1 MLAMNLK
8 SKLEEIDKSI
18 EGVMGAAFK
27 NLDTGEE
34 ILWNGDKPFYFASV
48 VKIPILV
55 ELFRQIDKGK
65 IDLDDKLEMGK
76 STVVPGSGVLK
87 LLTPGLEMTVRDL
100 TTLMMV
106 ISDNTATDMILDLVG
121 KERVKTTMRELGLER
136 TEIRTSIRDL
146 LFDLVGLKAVEPED
160 RTVDLYRDMTKPD
173 KVKELKR
180 GKTSEIDNYT
190 TPREMMFLLEKIYKK
205 EAASGQSCE
214 KMIDIMKNCQTG
226 YNRILKYLPREKVE
240 VAHKT
245 GSLRDVKNDVGIVFP
260 EEKSPYIICVFTK
273 DQIDSTAGEEAIAEA
288 SKAAYEYMG

>member
-1 MLAMNLK
+1 MNLK
-8 SKLEEIDKSI
+8 LKLEEIDKSI

-27 NLDTGEE
+27 KLDTGEE
-34 ILWNGDKPFYFASV
+34 VLWNGDEPFYFASV
-48 VKIPILV
+48 VKVPILV
-55 ELFRQIDKGK
+55 ELFRQIDNGK
-65 IDLDDKLEMGK
+65 INLDDKLEMGK
-76 STVVPGSGVLK
+76 SAVVPGSGILK
-87 LLTPGLEMTVRDL
+87 LLTPGLEMSVRDL

-121 KERVKTTMRELGLER
+121 KERVKKTIRELGLEK

-146 LFDLVGLKAVEPED
+146 LFDLVGLKDVELED
-160 RTVDLYRDMTKPD
+160 RTIDLYREMTKPE

-214 KMIDIMKNCQTG
+214 SIIDIMKNCQTG
-226 YNRILKYLPREKVE
+226 YNRILKYLPREEVE

-260 EEKSPYIICVFTK
+260 KDKRPYIICVFTK
-273 DQIDSTAGEEAIAEA
+273 DQIDSTAGEEAIAET
-288 SKAAYEYMG
+288 SKAAYEYVG